1 VKEQSN
7 DVGRVVLI
15 AAQRDAFASVV
26 GEAVGQGVA
35 ENLDEFFGSPGFGFE
50 LGDDVGAH
58 LDTNPKAL
66 CRNCHC
72 GPTRDHNGNVGV
84 LR

>member
-1 VKEQSN
+1 
-7 DVGRVVLI
+7 LI
-15 AAQRDAFASVV
+15 AAQRDASASVV

-58 LDTNPKAL
+58 LDSSRSAVTT
-66 CRNCHC
+66 CH
-72 GPTRDHNGNVGV
+72 
-84 LR
+84 

>member
-1 VKEQSN
+1 VKEQSD

-15 AAQRDAFASVV
+15 AAERDAFASVV

-58 LDTNPKAL
+58 LDSSHSAVTT
-66 CRNCHC
+66 CH
-72 GPTRDHNGNVGV
+72 
-84 LR
+84 

>member
-1 VKEQSN
+1 MKEQSD

-15 AAQRDAFASVV
+15 AAERDAFASVV

-58 LDTNPKAL
+58 LDSSYSAVT
-66 CRNCHC
+66 
-72 GPTRDHNGNVGV
+72 TRH
-84 LR
+84 